1 MPGGVRAGLG
11 ENFDPDP
18 TVIRLVRVA
27 VMLLSLGIGL
37 IVCLIAW
44 IVVPEN
50 PASRRQPCWSQD
62 PVGRTN
68 ISSGIRI
75 NSSGRNS

>member
-1 MPGGVRAGLG
+1 MKWLYRAAAGRMPGGVRAGLG

-44 IVVPEN
+44 IVVPEK
-50 PASRRQPCWSQD
+50 PGIQKTTV
-62 PVGRTN
+62 PVTG
-68 ISSGIRI
+68 SGGQ
-75 NSSGRNS
+75 N